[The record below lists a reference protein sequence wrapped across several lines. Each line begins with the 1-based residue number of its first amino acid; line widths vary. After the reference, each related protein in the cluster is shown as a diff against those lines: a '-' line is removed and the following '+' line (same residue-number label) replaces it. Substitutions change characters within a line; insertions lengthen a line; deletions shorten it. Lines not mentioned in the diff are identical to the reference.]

1 MSKKTWQVLEIYT
14 AEEASEAIEFAL
26 NELDA
31 LGTEINHLGK
41 KADDE
46 FFVSGYF
53 NEKLDDEIIRRQV
66 DEALNIYDFP
76 PETAPKFVWSI
87 LDDENW
93 LYEWRKYWSATETAK
108 FVIAP
113 TWEEVTLKEKTVI
126 RIEPNMA
133 FGTGTHATTQL
144 CLKAVEDVFTPEMS
158 FFDVGTGTG
167 ILAIAAA
174 KMKAEGSRQKAE
186 SGTIEFNK
194 SNSTEQTQHSPLT
207 THHLI
212 SACDT
217 DEDSIRIARENA
229 ELNDV
234 SDVIEF
240 YVGSINEESPQFD
253 FVCANVTIDVI
264 VPLLPLLLEKSRSVL
279 VLSGILT
286 DQQEQIENEL
296 KNHGIEKTEI
306 ETQGEWISVLIRK

>member
-1 MSKKTWQVLEIYT
+1 MAKKTWQVLEIYT
-14 AEEASEAIEFAL
+14 GEAASEAVEFAL

-41 KADDE
+41 KSGDD

-53 NEKLDDEIIRRQV
+53 NEKLGDEIVRRQL
-66 DEALNIYDFP
+66 DEALNIYNFP
-76 PETAPKFVWSI
+76 PETAPKFVWTI

-93 LYEWRKYWSATETAK
+93 LYEWRKYWSATETEK

-113 TWEEVTLKEKTVI
+113 TWEEVKTKSKTVI

-144 CLKAVEDVFTPEMS
+144 CLKAIEDSYNPEMS

-167 ILAIAAA
+167 ILAIAVA
-174 KMKAEGSRQKAE
+174 KVKSE
-186 SGTIEFNK
+186 NK
-194 SNSTEQTQHSPLT
+194 TQHSIL
-207 THHLI
+207 
-212 SACDT
+212 ACDT

-229 ELNDV
+229 ELNSVPDE
-234 SDVIEF
+234 IEF
-240 YVGSINEESPQFD
+240 YVGSISKENPQFD

-264 VPLLPLLLEKSRSVL
+264 VPLLPLLIEKSKQIL

-286 DQQEQIENEL
+286 DQQEQIETEL
-296 KNHGIEKTEI
+296 KKFSIENTEI
-306 ETQGEWISVLIRK
+306 QTMGEWISVKLSLQ

>member
-1 MSKKTWQVLEIYT
+1 MPNTFFMAKKTWQILEIYT
-14 AEEASEAIEFAL
+14 KEAASEAIEFAL

-41 KADDE
+41 KAVDD
-46 FFVSGYF
+46 FTVSGYF
-53 NEKLDDEIIRRQV
+53 NEKTDDETVRRQL
-66 DEALNIYDFP
+66 DEALKIYNFP
-76 PETAPKFVWSI
+76 PETAAKFVWKT

-108 FVIAP
+108 FIVAP
-113 TWEEVTLKEKTVI
+113 TWEKIKTDEKTVI

-144 CLKAVEDVFTPEMS
+144 CLKAVEDNFTPEMS

-174 KMKAEGSRQKAE
+174 KMKDK
-186 SGTIEFNK
+186 NK
-194 SNSTEQTQHSPLT
+194 SDITHHSPLT
-207 THHLI
+207 THHSI

-229 ELNDV
+229 QLNDV
-234 SDVIEF
+234 SAAIDF
-240 YVGSINEESPQFD
+240 YIGSISKTTPEFD

-264 VPLLPLLLEKSRSVL
+264 VPLLPLLIAKSRRIL

-286 DQQEQIENEL
+286 EQKREIETEL

-306 ETQGEWISVLIRK
+306 KTQGEWISILIKRIIPSS

>member
-14 AEEASEAIEFAL
+14 DEEASEAVEFAL

-31 LGTEINHLGK
+31 LGTEINHFGK
-41 KADDE
+41 KVGDD

-53 NEKLDDEIIRRQV
+53 NERLDDEIVRRQL
-66 DEALNIYDFP
+66 DEALNIYNFP
-76 PETAPKFVWSI
+76 PETAPKFVWNI

-113 TWEEVTLKEKTVI
+113 TWEKVKINKKTVI

-144 CLKAVEDVFTPEMS
+144 CLKAVEDNFAPEMS

-174 KMKAEGSRQKAE
+174 KMKDEGGRRKDE
-186 SGTIEFNK
+186 LTH
-194 SNSTEQTQHSPLT
+194 NSIL
-207 THHLI
+207 
-212 SACDT
+212 ACDT
-217 DEDSIRIARENA
+217 DEDSIRIALENA
-229 ELNDV
+229 ELNEV
-234 SDVIEF
+234 SDAIEF
-240 YVGSINEESPQFD
+240 YVGSISENTPEFD

-264 VPLLPLLLEKSRSVL
+264 APLLPLLLEKSRQIL

-286 DQQEQIENEL
+286 DQKEQIETEL
-296 KNHGIEKTEI
+296 KKHGIEKTEI
-306 ETQGEWISVLIRK
+306 ETQGEWISVLVRKQNPA